1 LNSKAG
7 AHPPGLVEKQTGP
20 ETGGIV
26 SDPVG
31 SRWLNSASSP
41 PTVAADGRTGI
52 KPISRD
58 VKFFFPQAIDAD
70 WDVIM
75 KLV

>member
-7 AHPPGLVEKQTGP
+7 AYPPGFVEKQTGP

-26 SDPVG
+26 SDPVD
-31 SRWLNSASSP
+31 SRRLNSARSP

-58 VKFFFPQAIDAD
+58 VKFFFLKVIAAD
-70 WDVIM
+70 GDVIM
-75 KLV
+75 KIL